1 MLDKTMR
8 PEFLVP
14 AKLSAGDRVAVV
26 SPSFA
31 APGAFP
37 AVHELAMRRLR
48 QDFGLV
54 PVEYSTTRQLSSSPR
69 DRAADLMAAFAD
81 PSIKAVLATIGGDD
95 QITVLP
101 FVDPAVVAGNP
112 KAFVGYS
119 DNTNL
124 LNWLWYQGIA
134 GYHGG
139 STMVH
144 LGRGGRLHPVS
155 ASSLRAA
162 LLTGGDVDLHPV
174 EAFSEDELDWG
185 DPASLHH
192 EPPAQPSPGW
202 YWHQPDRV
210 VTAPTWGGNL
220 EILHWNLAANRWI
233 RPLEDYAGCVLVL
246 ETSEEMPSA
255 EEVFRMLRN
264 AGERGLLSQF
274 PVVLVATAKAS
285 SLEHRTAPDE
295 RELYRTRQR
304 SAILRALDYYNP
316 DVMAVF
322 GLDFGHTDPQ
332 WILPYGGTVTVDGP
346 ARRVVAHY

>member
-1 MLDKTMR
+1 
-8 PEFLVP
+8 
-14 AKLSAGDRVAVV
+14 
-26 SPSFA
+26 
-31 APGAFP
+31 
-37 AVHELAMRRLR
+37 MRRLR
-48 QDFGLV
+48 DDFGLV
-54 PVEYSTTRQLSSSPR
+54 PVEYPTTRRQDSSPR
-69 DRAADLMAAFAD
+69 DRAADLLAAFAD

-95 QITVLP
+95 QLTVLP
-101 FVDPAVVAGNP
+101 FLDPAVVKENP

-124 LNWLWYQGIA
+124 LNWLWNQGIA

-162 LLTGGDVDLHPV
+162 LITGGDVDLHPV
-174 EAFSEDELDWG
+174 DAFSEDELDWD
-185 DPASLHH
+185 DPASLQH
-192 EPPAQPSPGW
+192 EPPAQASPGW
-202 YWHQPDRV
+202 HWHQADRV

-233 RPLEDYAGCVLVL
+233 RPVGDYAGCVLIL
-246 ETSEEMPSA
+246 ETSEEMPSD

-264 AGERGLLSQF
+264 AGERGLLAQF
-274 PVVLVATAKAS
+274 PVVLIGTAKAS
-285 SLEHRTAPDE
+285 SLGRRTTPEE
-295 RELYRTRQR
+295 REVYRRRQR

-316 DVMAVF
+316 NGMAVF

-332 WILPYGGTVTVDGP
+332 LILPYGGAVTVDGP
-346 ARRVVAHY
+346 ARRIVAHY